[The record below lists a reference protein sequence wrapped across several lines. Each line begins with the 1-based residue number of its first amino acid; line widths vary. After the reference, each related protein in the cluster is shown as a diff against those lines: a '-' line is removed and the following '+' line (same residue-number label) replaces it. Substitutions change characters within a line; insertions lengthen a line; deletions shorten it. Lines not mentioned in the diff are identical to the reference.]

1 MKQYAESNKSEDCLI
16 YDGPK
21 DVLLFD
27 FLDAI
32 TGFKPNRSD
41 TIEILKILENFK
53 VCKYKNVRDQMFIP
67 LDLSIDLIMEN
78 FLQIIDYVTNCD
90 VADDT
95 ISMGQKGIKEFVKI
109 IDKLED
115 SHIMK
120 DLAYRWKQ
128 NNYFSSS
135 DSSSEHISSEDCSYD
150 DE

>member
-1 MKQYAESNKSEDCLI
+1 
-16 YDGPK
+16 
-21 DVLLFD
+21 
-27 FLDAI
+27 
-32 TGFKPNRSD
+32 
-41 TIEILKILENFK
+41 
-53 VCKYKNVRDQMFIP
+53 MFIP